1 MPSKVVV
8 RKCGRSG
15 VLKRPPVV
23 GHRGR
28 ASKGTKPMCK
38 HNDDDKNGADSQL
51 TTDGGVVVAHE
62 AVEILDDTAP
72 DEDDGAHDWAGPFTE
87 YDKYGEPTGAKYVRC
102 RDCGVEVLAHG
113 KDNVD
118 DCRR

>member
-1 MPSKVVV
+1 
-8 RKCGRSG
+8 
-15 VLKRPPVV
+15 
-23 GHRGR
+23 
-28 ASKGTKPMCK
+28 MCK